1 MIFVELISISY
12 FIFFFALFHAYFNF
26 SQHWEV
32 LAEPIQTVMRKYGME
47 NPYELLKDMTRGKSV
62 VTKDDLHGLIKK
74 LKLPADQKKKLLD
87 LTPSNYIGN
96 AAEMA
101 ITKKYLN

>member
-1 MIFVELISISY
+1 M
-12 FIFFFALFHAYFNF
+12 
-26 SQHWEV
+26 

-62 VTKDDLHGLIKK
+62 VTKDDLHVLIKK

-101 ITKKYLN
+101 LTKKYLN